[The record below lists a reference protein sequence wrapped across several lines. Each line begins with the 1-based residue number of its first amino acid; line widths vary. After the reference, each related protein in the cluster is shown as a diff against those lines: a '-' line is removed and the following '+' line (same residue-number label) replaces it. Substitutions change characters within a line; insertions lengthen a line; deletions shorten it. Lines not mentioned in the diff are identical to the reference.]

1 MEDKLQND
9 NTDKLFRMVSLQD
22 DEEAFRSLF
31 YNFFAPLCVFANKYI
46 EDIESCEDIVQ
57 ETFYRIWKTEKNCIY
72 KPLHAIFLSQAFEMR
87 VLICSDDKTLKKDG

>member
-31 YNFFAPLCVFANKYI
+31 YNFFAPLWVSGNLVGISINLCKSIQKELFIN
-46 EDIESCEDIVQ
+46 D
-57 ETFYRIWKTEKNCIY
+57 T
-72 KPLHAIFLSQAFEMR
+72 P
-87 VLICSDDKTLKKDG
+87 

>member
-9 NTDKLFRMVSLQD
+9 KTDKLFRMVSLQD

-46 EDIESCEDIVQ
+46 EENHVKILSKRPFTE
-57 ETFYRIWKTEKNCIY
+57 FGKTEKNCIY

>member
-31 YNFFAPLCVFANKYI
+31 
-46 EDIESCEDIVQ
+46 
-57 ETFYRIWKTEKNCIY
+57 
-72 KPLHAIFLSQAFEMR
+72 
-87 VLICSDDKTLKKDG
+87 